1 MKTKTLMRKTKAE
14 LVEIIEGLNE
24 ELIDTKLSSSMLR
37 EKNGEQQAEIRNL
50 RNRIKRL
57 SLCYETLDGG
67 IKIKTIRT
75 KEREVYPEAWGEYI
89 ALGELPDEQIEK
101 LKSRLIEDAATALVE
116 NGLVQFIVHDK
127 RDNDPLSV
135 HATVGLK
142 MFVVPWEQMA
152 CKLIVRWRA

>member
-24 ELIDTKLSSSMLR
+24 ELIDTKLSRSMLR

-67 IKIKTIRT
+67 EKIKTIRT
-75 KEREVYPEAWGEYI
+75 KEREVCPEAWGEYI
-89 ALGELPDEQIEK
+89 ALRELPDEQIEK

-142 MFVVPWEQMA
+142 MFIVPWEQMA
-152 CKLIVRWRA
+152 GKLIMRWRA